1 MIETSSCYENVLS
14 DFQGVLASNSWFL
27 MVACICHGL
36 IDHCI
41 LLVCETYHELDRLED
56 LRIVTDC
63 QSEVQKLLL
72 ARMDT

>member
-27 MVACICHGL
+27 MVASLCHGL
-36 IDHCI
+36 IDHRV
-41 LLVCETYHELDRLED
+41 LLICEAYDEFNRLED

-63 QSEVQKLLL
+63 QGEV
-72 ARMDT
+72 